1 MASLARKNLLED
13 IPRFLI
19 AQAGIVF
26 AVTLVTVQIGI
37 FRGFLKS
44 TALVPEESDADIW
57 VSSAEMVYFEL
68 TPSLPVELLFLAREV
83 EGVDLAEPLLLPP
96 GQWKGPGGTI
106 APLRLIGFDPGGEL
120 FSPWNLTQGH
130 IAELQTPY
138 TIIADD
144 SQLDAL
150 NLQDLGDQG
159 LINSL
164 PATLVGI
171 TEGTQ
176 SIASSVFIF
185 TSLETANAYATTG
198 IGTSVNCQVDGEG
211 NIRCNNR
218 YERDLSSSSESVEPP
233 PTPSP
238 LRRSDVLT
246 HILIRAERGE
256 DLQELKQRLNEAL
269 PGSQALTRQE
279 LAQRTRN
286 YWQSRTGLGFVLGFG
301 AGLGVVVGIAIV
313 GQILYSS
320 VSDRLKEFGTLKA
333 MGASDWVLYRVIIEQ
348 ALWMAVLGYL
358 PGMALCLGLSHWV
371 STGMGIII
379 LITPASAAGI
389 FLLTTVMCVGSGF
402 FAIQKVTRVDP
413 AIVFK
418 A

>member
-26 AVTLVTVQIGI
+26 AVTLVTVQMGI

-44 TALVPEESDADIW
+44 TALIPEESDADIW
-57 VSSAEMVYFEL
+57 ISSEEMVYFEL
-68 TPSLPVELLFLAREV
+68 TPSLPVELLFQAREV
-83 EGVDLAEPLLLPP
+83 EGVALAEPLLLPP
-96 GQWKGPGGTI
+96 GQWNGPGGTI

-120 FSPWNLTQGH
+120 FSPWNLTQGSL
-130 IAELQTPY
+130 ARLQTPY
-138 TIIADD
+138 TIIVDD

-150 NLQDLGDQG
+150 NLEGLGDRG
-159 LINSL
+159 MINSL
-164 PATLVGI
+164 PAEVVGV

-176 SIASSVFIF
+176 SIASSVFVF
-185 TSLETANAYATTG
+185 TSLETANTYATTG
-198 IGTSVNCQVDGEG
+198 IGTSVNCQIDGDG
-211 NIRCNNR
+211 NMACTNTYQRQPRTSPEAIK
-218 YERDLSSSSESVEPP
+218 SPP
-233 PTPSP
+233 DPSP
-238 LRRSDVLT
+238 LRRSDALT
-246 HILIRAERGE
+246 HILIRAEAGE
-256 DLQELKQRLNEAL
+256 DLQGLKQRLNEAL
-269 PGSQALTRQE
+269 PGTQAFTSQE
-279 LAQRTRN
+279 LAQRTRD
-286 YWQSRTGLGFVLGFG
+286 YWQNRTGIGFVLGFG

-358 PGMALCLGLSHWV
+358 PGMALCLGLSQWV
-371 STGMGIII
+371 SSSMGIII

>member
-26 AVTLVTVQIGI
+26 AVTLVTVQMGI

-44 TALVPEESDADIW
+44 TALIPEESRADIW
-57 VSSAEMVYFEL
+57 VSSEEMVYFEL
-68 TPSLPVELLFLAREV
+68 TPSLPVELLFQAREV
-83 EGVDLAEPLLLPP
+83 EGVALAEPLLLPP
-96 GQWKGPGGTI
+96 GQWNGPGGTI

-120 FSPWNLTQGH
+120 FTPWNISQGSL
-130 IAELQTPY
+130 AQLQTPY
-138 TIIADD
+138 TVIVDD

-150 NLQDLGDQG
+150 NLEGIGDRG
-159 LINSL
+159 TINSL
-164 PATLVGI
+164 PAELVGI

-176 SIASSVFIF
+176 SIASSVFVF
-185 TSLETANAYATTG
+185 TSLETANTYATTG
-198 IGTSVNCQVDGEG
+198 IGTSVNCQVDGDG
-211 NIRCNNR
+211 NMACTNTYQR
-218 YERDLSSSSESVEPP
+218 EPRTSTEPIDSP

-238 LRRSDVLT
+238 LRRSDALT
-246 HILIRAERGE
+246 HILIRAEAGE
-256 DLQELKQRLNEAL
+256 DLQVLKERLDEAL
-269 PGSQALTRQE
+269 PGTQALTRQE
-279 LAQRTRN
+279 LAQRTRD
-286 YWQSRTGLGFVLGFG
+286 YWQNRTGIGFVLGFG
-301 AGLGVVVGIAIV
+301 AALGVVVGIAIV

-358 PGMALCLGLSHWV
+358 PGMALCLGLSQWV
-371 STGMGIII
+371 SSSMGIII
-379 LITPASAAGI
+379 LITPGSAAGI
-389 FLLTTVMCVGSGF
+389 FLLTTAMCVGSGF

>member
-26 AVTLVTVQIGI
+26 AVTLVTVQMGI

-44 TALVPEESDADIW
+44 TALIPEESQADIW
-57 VSSAEMVYFEL
+57 ISSEEMVYFEL
-68 TPSLPVELLFLAREV
+68 TPSLPVELLFQAREV
-83 EGVDLAEPLLLPP
+83 EGVALAEPLLLPP
-96 GQWKGPGGTI
+96 GQWNGPGGTI

-120 FSPWNLTQGH
+120 FTPWNLTEGSLAQ
-130 IAELQTPY
+130 LQTPY
-138 TIIADD
+138 TIIVDD

-150 NLQDLGDQG
+150 NLPGLGG
-159 LINSL
+159 RGTINSL
-164 PATLVGI
+164 PAEVVGI

-176 SIASSVFIF
+176 SIASSVFVF
-185 TSLETANAYATTG
+185 TSLETANTYATTG
-198 IGTSVNCQVDGEG
+198 IGTSVNCQVDGDG
-211 NIRCNNR
+211 NMACTNTYQR
-218 YERDLSSSSESVEPP
+218 EPRTSPEPSDAP
-233 PTPSP
+233 PAPSP
-238 LRRSDVLT
+238 LRRSDALT
-246 HILIRAERGE
+246 HILIRAEAGE
-256 DLQELKQRLNEAL
+256 DLQVLKQRLNESL
-269 PGSQALTRQE
+269 PGTQAFTSQE
-279 LAQRTRN
+279 LAQRTRD
-286 YWQSRTGLGFVLGFG
+286 YWQNRTGIGFVLGFG

-358 PGMALCLGLSHWV
+358 PGMALCLGLSQWV
-371 STGMGIII
+371 SSSMGIII

>member
-26 AVTLVTVQIGI
+26 AVTLVTVQMGI

-44 TALVPEESDADIW
+44 TALIPEESDADIW
-57 VSSAEMVYFEL
+57 ISSEEMVYFEL
-68 TPSLPVELLFLAREV
+68 TPSLPVELLFQAREV
-83 EGVDLAEPLLLPP
+83 EGVALAEPLLLPP
-96 GQWKGPGGTI
+96 GQWNGPGGTI

-120 FSPWNLTQGH
+120 FSPWNLTQGSL
-130 IAELQTPY
+130 ARLQTPY
-138 TIIADD
+138 TIIVDD

-150 NLQDLGDQG
+150 NLEGLGDRG
-159 LINSL
+159 TINSL
-164 PATLVGI
+164 PAEVVGI

-176 SIASSVFIF
+176 SIASSVFVF
-185 TSLETANAYATTG
+185 TSLETANTYATTG
-198 IGTSVNCQVDGEG
+198 IGTSVNCQVDGDG
-211 NIRCNNR
+211 NMACTNTYQR
-218 YERDLSSSSESVEPP
+218 ESGTSSEPTEAP

-238 LRRSDVLT
+238 LRRSDALT
-246 HILIRAERGE
+246 HILIRAEAGE
-256 DLQELKQRLNEAL
+256 DLQGLKQRLNEAL
-269 PGSQALTRQE
+269 PGTQAFTSQE
-279 LAQRTRN
+279 LAQRTRD
-286 YWQSRTGLGFVLGFG
+286 YWQNRTGIGFVLGFG

-358 PGMALCLGLSHWV
+358 PGMALCLGLSQWV
-371 STGMGIII
+371 SSSMGIII

>member
-26 AVTLVTVQIGI
+26 AVTLVTVQMGI

-44 TALVPEESDADIW
+44 TALIPERSEADIW
-57 VSSAEMVYFEL
+57 ISSEEMVYFEL
-68 TPSLPVELLFLAREV
+68 TPSLPVELLFQAREV
-83 EGVDLAEPLLLPP
+83 EGVALAEPLLLPP
-96 GQWKGPGGTI
+96 GQWNGPGGTI

-120 FSPWNLTQGH
+120 FSPWNLTQGSL
-130 IAELQTPY
+130 ARLQTPY
-138 TIIADD
+138 TIIVDD

-150 NLQDLGDQG
+150 NLEGLGDRG
-159 LINSL
+159 MINSL
-164 PATLVGI
+164 PAEVVGV

-176 SIASSVFIF
+176 SIASSVFVF
-185 TSLETANAYATTG
+185 TSLETANTYATTG
-198 IGTSVNCQVDGEG
+198 IGTSVNCQVDTDG
-211 NIRCNNR
+211 NMACTNTYQRQPR
-218 YERDLSSSSESVEPP
+218 TSSEAIEPP

-238 LRRSDVLT
+238 LRRSDALT
-246 HILIRAERGE
+246 HILIRAEAGE
-256 DLQELKQRLNEAL
+256 DLQGLKQRLNEAL
-269 PGSQALTRQE
+269 PGTQAFTSQE
-279 LAQRTRN
+279 LAQRTRD
-286 YWQSRTGLGFVLGFG
+286 YWQNRTGIGFVLGFG

-358 PGMALCLGLSHWV
+358 PGMALCLGLSQWV
-371 STGMGIII
+371 SSSMGIII